1 MENVIISQNKHW
13 KKAYSDLYPR
23 KITDKLIKQL
33 SLKHIQVLQGVRRSG
48 KSTIFKILINHIS
61 KKIDP
66 KEILYIN
73 MDDPFFI
80 QYSNNPTVFYNII
93 QNAEKLTQKK
103 FRYLFLDEVQIIE
116 GWESYVKSV
125 YDSEIFDKIFV
136 TGSNSSFLNGS
147 LSTLLSGRYISDQ
160 VYPLSFSEILKIE
173 GINDTLTLYENLPKA
188 LNIIDDMI
196 RYGSF
201 IEVYEAKKDFKR
213 DILKTYY
220 DTILLK
226 DCVANGGIRDVKSF
240 KELSVYLLSN
250 ISSLY
255 SYSSLSKALGIND
268 KSVKEYI
275 SYLEDS
281 FLFSEIKLFSYS
293 LKEQTNNKKKIYISD
308 NGFLELSFG
317 FSSNY
322 GKLLENLVFSELQK
336 KGYEIYFYNKNFECD
351 FIVKNDKK
359 LLAVQVCYELSEF
372 NKNREIKALKKL
384 PFKVEE
390 KIIITYNQKE
400 QIDKEIQAV
409 PFWEYFSKQS

>member
-1 MENVIISQNKHW
+1 
-13 KKAYSDLYPR
+13 
-23 KITDKLIKQL
+23 
-33 SLKHIQVLQGVRRSG
+33 
-48 KSTIFKILINHIS
+48 
-61 KKIDP
+61 
-66 KEILYIN
+66 

-173 GINDTLTLYENLPKA
+173 GINDTLTLYENLPKV
-188 LNIIDDMI
+188 LNIIDDML

-308 NGFLELSFG
+308 NGFLELSFS

-351 FIVKNDKK
+351 FIVKKDKK

-384 PFKVEE
+384 PFEVEE

-400 QIDKEIQAV
+400 TIDKDIKV
-409 PFWEYFSKQS
+409 IPFWEFFKQS